1 MDEQRP
7 QVVVIAGPNGAGKS
21 TSAKVLV
28 PDTMGLYDYVNADDI
43 ARGISP
49 YHAESV
55 AFEAGRVML
64 QRIKQLWSERRDFA
78 FETTLSGKTYA
89 KILERMRTDGY
100 AIHLVFVALMS
111 AELAAAR
118 VANRVTLGGHGI
130 PEDVIRRRFVFG
142 IRNLFRWYPALADT
156 WSLYD
161 NSGRGVPGLVA
172 SGTAQV
178 EPDVLEPEI
187 WKRLRTMGTSR

>member
-28 PDTMGLYDYVNADDI
+28 PDTMGLYDFVNADDI

-64 QRIKQLWSERRDFA
+64 QRLKQLWSERRDFA
-78 FETTLSGKTYA
+78 FETTLSGKIYV

-111 AELAAAR
+111 ADLAA
-118 VANRVTLGGHGI
+118 
-130 PEDVIRRRFVFG
+130 
-142 IRNLFRWYPALADT
+142 
-156 WSLYD
+156 
-161 NSGRGVPGLVA
+161 
-172 SGTAQV
+172 
-178 EPDVLEPEI
+178 
-187 WKRLRTMGTSR
+187 

>member
-28 PDTMGLYDYVNADDI
+28 PDTMGLYDFVNADDI

-78 FETTLSGKTYA
+78 LETTLSGKTYVR
-89 KILERMRTDGY
+89 ILERIRTDGY

-111 AELAAAR
+111 ADLAAAR
-118 VANRVTLGGHGI
+118 VANRVTMGGHGI
-130 PEDVIRRRFVFG
+130 PDDVIRRRFVLG
-142 IRNLFRWYPALADT
+142 IRNFFEHYLRVVDS
-156 WSLYD
+156 WSVYD
-161 NSGRGVPGLVA
+161 NSGETGPRLVA
-172 SGTAQV
+172 RGQSRSKEEVMDSTFWNWLCTAGTA
-178 EPDVLEPEI
+178 
-187 WKRLRTMGTSR
+187 R

>member
-78 FETTLSGKTYA
+78 FETTLSGRTHVR
-89 KILERMRTDGY
+89 ILERMRTDGY
-100 AIHLVFVALMS
+100 AIHLIFVALNS
-111 AELAAAR
+111 PELASER
-118 VANRVTLGGHGI
+118 VAYRVTLGGHDI
-130 PEDVIRRRFVFG
+130 PRDVIQRRFPAG
-142 IRNLFRWYPALADT
+142 IRNLFRWYLPLADT

-161 NSGRGVPGLVA
+161 NSGRGVPRLVA
-172 SGTAQV
+172 SGTARV
-178 EPDVLEPEI
+178 EPDILEPEI